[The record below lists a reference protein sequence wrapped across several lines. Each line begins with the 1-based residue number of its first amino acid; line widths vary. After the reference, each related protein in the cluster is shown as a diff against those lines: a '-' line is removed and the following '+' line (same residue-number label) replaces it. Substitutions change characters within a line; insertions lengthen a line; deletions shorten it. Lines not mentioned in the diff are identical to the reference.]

1 MVSDDANADPAASV
15 ALVASRLFG
24 TQVTSDAVIGESL
37 ERATDPVLKL
47 KTLGGRLA
55 AAVNDE
61 IPDSLSDAELRSHL
75 LSLWIELEIGLE
87 DKQCLTRRPS
97 HHVD

>member
-61 IPDSLSDAELRSHL
+61 IPDSLSDRAP
-75 LSLWIELEIGLE
+75 
-87 DKQCLTRRPS
+87 LTSAFGMDRARNWLGKLKAAFSASS
-97 HHVD
+97 HHGD

>member
-37 ERATDPVLKL
+37 ERATDPVLKR
-47 KTLGGRLA
+47 KNARWPIGGSGKR
-55 AAVNDE
+55 
-61 IPDSLSDAELRSHL
+61 
-75 LSLWIELEIGLE
+75 
-87 DKQCLTRRPS
+87 
-97 HHVD
+97 